1 MATIETTYREALQKS
16 MFEEM
21 DKNPDVFLM
30 GEDIGRY
37 EGTFKVTKG
46 FFPKYGTRRVVLLS
60 TRSSTTPR
68 RSTTCPTAW

>member
-1 MATIETTYREALQKS
+1 MANTLEMTYREALQKS

-21 DKNPDVFLM
+21 DKNADIFLM

-46 FFPKYGTRRVVLLS
+46 FFPKYGTRRVGQAVGPGL
-60 TRSSTTPR
+60 TRPG
-68 RSTTCPTAW
+68 PGTAVRP